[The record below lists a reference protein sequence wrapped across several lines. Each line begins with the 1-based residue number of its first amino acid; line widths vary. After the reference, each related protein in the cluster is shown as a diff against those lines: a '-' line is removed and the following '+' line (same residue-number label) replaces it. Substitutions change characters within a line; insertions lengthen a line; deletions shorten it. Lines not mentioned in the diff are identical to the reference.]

1 MKLTREHLDFVLRY
15 MHGEADGVPEEILER
30 MEMGVWSN
38 DGRFP
43 FASPLRIPLWEDRLP
58 GDVPGPLLISGYF
71 GPDVSLWLLDQFRR
85 RRMRWIMIRV
95 ESWSCHLRCGDEIL
109 SDHCDE
115 NLDALNET
123 CRNLR
128 ERCLEQNP
136 RARF

>member
-1 MKLTREHLDFVLRY
+1 MKLTSEERDLVLRY
-15 MHGEADGVPEEILER
+15 MQGEANAVPGEILER
-30 MEMGVWSN
+30 MELGIWSN
-38 DGRFP
+38 DGPFP
-43 FASPLRIPLWEDRLP
+43 FGFPVHIPLLERRLP

-71 GPDVSLWLLDQFRR
+71 GPEASLWLLDRFRE

-115 NLDALNET
+115 NLDAMNET
-123 CRNLR
+123 CRNLWNQ
-128 ERCLEQNP
+128 CLERNP